1 MKKASFLRLE
11 IFYFLM
17 MWASNFAHPVTP
29 AFFNALGFS
38 SSMFGIS
45 FAAMSVTYFLL
56 SPLWGRLADQR
67 GAVPMMALSLAG
79 YGVAQWL
86 FGLVTT
92 PAALVLV
99 RLLAG
104 AFTCGYQVIAMAY
117 CGNLGDERTRPRL
130 LSIHGA
136 VMAAA
141 AALGYLTG
149 GFIGVASI
157 AWVFRLQAIV
167 LAALGVGVA
176 MLLGEPL
183 ESQPA
188 EPLPEATGAPHAV
201 WTLPLALMLLGVML
215 ASFGT
220 TGYENAFNYYIT
232 DILAFP
238 TSYNGLIKALT
249 GLTGFAANMLLQLY
263 LARGRD
269 GRRTLIGVLGIN
281 VVLLA
286 LSLFM
291 PGSGPF
297 IAANVVFTAFN
308 AMVLPLQQALAARGQ
323 AGRMGRASGLFNA
336 ARSLGMVGGSL
347 FAGFIYA
354 VHPRLPFFCAAV
366 AFAAAGI
373 AAYCQQAAARRQG

>member
-1 MKKASFLRLE
+1 MKKATFVRLE

-29 AFFNALGFS
+29 AFFNALGFPS
-38 SSMFGIS
+38 AMFGIS
-45 FAAMSVTYFLL
+45 FAAMSVTYFLF
-56 SPLWGRLADQR
+56 SPLWGRLADRR

-86 FGLVTT
+86 FGLITT
-92 PAALVLV
+92 PAALVLA
-99 RLLAG
+99 RLLGG

-117 CGNLGDERTRPRL
+117 CGNLGDERARPRL

-149 GFIGVASI
+149 GFIGVASL
-157 AWVFRLQAIV
+157 AWVFRQQAIV
-167 LAALGVGVA
+167 LVALGAGA
-176 MLLGEPL
+176 LLLLDEP
-183 ESQPA
+183 PA
-188 EPLPEATGAPHAV
+188 SLPAKPLTAQAAAPRAN
-201 WTLPLALMLLGVML
+201 WTLPLVLMLVGVML

-232 DILAFP
+232 DVLAFP

-269 GRRTLIGVLGIN
+269 GRRTLICVLGLN

-286 LSLFM
+286 AALIM
-291 PGSGPF
+291 PGAGSF
-297 IAANVVFTAFN
+297 IAANVIFTAFN

-323 AGRMGRASGLFNA
+323 AGHMGRIAGLFNA

-354 VHPRLPFFCAAV
+354 LHPRLPFACAAA
-366 AFAAAGI
+366 AFAAALI
-373 AAYCQQAAARRQG
+373 VAYCQHAADHHHV